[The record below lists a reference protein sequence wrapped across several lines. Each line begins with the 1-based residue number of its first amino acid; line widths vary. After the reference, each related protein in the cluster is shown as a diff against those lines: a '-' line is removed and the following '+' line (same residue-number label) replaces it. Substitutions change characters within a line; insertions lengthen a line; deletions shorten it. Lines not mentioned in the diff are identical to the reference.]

1 MKARL
6 SLRSVF
12 ALLPSIVHFS
22 VTASAF
28 LGILSALSA
37 PASAQWE
44 NVKSPGIPR
53 TADGKLNLSAPAP
66 RAPDGKPD
74 LSGIWWMPN
83 RGPANTGVP
92 PKYLNNIAADLKPEE
107 VPLQPWA
114 AAQFKQR
121 GADLSRDFPYTRCLP
136 PGVPLISSFPAPWK
150 VIQNPG
156 LVVILYENST
166 TYRQIF
172 MDGRVLSRDVN
183 PTWMGFSVGHWEGDT
198 LVVETEG
205 FNDKTWLDFSG
216 HPHTESLRVTERFHR
231 RDIGHMDIQITIDDL
246 KAYTKPWSV
255 TIDPELL
262 LDGDLLE
269 SVCNENEKDLEHL
282 IPKAPK

>member
-114 AAQFKQR
+114 GCAVQAAWGGPFQGLSLHALSAARCAVDQL
-121 GADLSRDFPYTRCLP
+121 LSRSL
-136 PGVPLISSFPAPWK
+136 
-150 VIQNPG
+150 
-156 LVVILYENST
+156 E
-166 TYRQIF
+166 
-172 MDGRVLSRDVN
+172 
-183 PTWMGFSVGHWEGDT
+183 
-198 LVVETEG
+198 
-205 FNDKTWLDFSG
+205 G
-216 HPHTESLRVTERFHR
+216 HPKSGPR
-231 RDIGHMDIQITIDDL
+231 G
-246 KAYTKPWSV
+246 
-255 TIDPELL
+255 DPL
-262 LDGDLLE
+262 
-269 SVCNENEKDLEHL
+269 
-282 IPKAPK
+282 